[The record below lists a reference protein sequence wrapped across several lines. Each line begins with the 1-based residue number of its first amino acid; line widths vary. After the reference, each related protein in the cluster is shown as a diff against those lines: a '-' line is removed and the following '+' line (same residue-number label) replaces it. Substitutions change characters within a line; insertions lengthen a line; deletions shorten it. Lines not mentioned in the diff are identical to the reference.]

1 VLEGKSVRV
10 VIKDLIEAEYNPREI
25 TENQFNDLK
34 LSIEKFG
41 FVEPIIVNN
50 HPDRVNVV
58 IGGHQRLKVA
68 EFLGMESVPAVLV
81 ELDEDEER
89 ELNIRLNANG
99 GSWNWDKIANEWD
112 YDSLKNWGLNIPNPS
127 FDMPELLDDATES
140 AKDSDVVKGDRT
152 EFILDLSYE
161 HKAELIK
168 VINNIKIEHNLTD
181 TEDALIL
188 LVRSYE

>member
-1 VLEGKSVRV
+1 MLEGKSIRV
-10 VIKDLIEAEYNPREI
+10 IIKDLIEAEYNPREI
-25 TENQFNDLK
+25 TETQFNELK

-81 ELDEDEER
+81 ELDENEEK

-112 YDSLKNWGLNIPNPS
+112 YDSLKNWIHYL
-127 FDMPELLDDATES
+127 
-140 AKDSDVVKGDRT
+140 
-152 EFILDLSYE
+152 
-161 HKAELIK
+161 
-168 VINNIKIEHNLTD
+168 
-181 TEDALIL
+181 
-188 LVRSYE
+188 